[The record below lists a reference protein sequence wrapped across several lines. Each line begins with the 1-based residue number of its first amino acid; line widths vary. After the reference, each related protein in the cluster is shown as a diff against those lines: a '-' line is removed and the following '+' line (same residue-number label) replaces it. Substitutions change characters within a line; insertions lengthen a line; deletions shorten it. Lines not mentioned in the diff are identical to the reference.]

1 MTSSLSC
8 KYHPSRTAMDKCEQ
22 CGALICLDCKK
33 IHKVTHTT
41 SSSSFDDD
49 FHSSDTYTTR
59 HIFCPLCYYDNIEK
73 AGTKGRFFLI
83 CPIIFVIIFFGV
95 ALFMFSFFLEFIEDW
110 NSSGGGDLPGPGPEI
125 FLLVFPIFLIVP
137 IAILICM
144 LRNFFIAAPRA
155 AQQARVEREAFLRE
169 IGMESGF
176 TPRDEFRTDS
186 FKQSRKSFFCKTCG
200 ARISVDEVYCPFCGS
215 SVE

>member
-1 MTSSLSC
+1 MTNSLSC

-22 CGALICLDCKK
+22 CGALICLECKK
-33 IHKVTHTT
+33 IHKVTHRT

-49 FHSSDTYTTR
+49 FHHSDTYTTR

-83 CPIIFVIIFFGV
+83 CPVIFLIFFVGF
-95 ALFMFSFFLEFIEDW
+95 ALFMLSFILDFIESW

-125 FLLVFPIFLIVP
+125 ILLIFPIFLIVP
-137 IAILICM
+137 MAMLICM
-144 LRNFFIAAPRA
+144 LRNFFITAPRA
-155 AQQARVEREAFLRE
+155 AQQARVDREAFLRE
-169 IGMESGF
+169 IGMEREF
-176 TPRDEFRTDS
+176 PLRDEFRTDS
-186 FKQSRKSFFCKTCG
+186 FNRSKKSQFCRTCG
-200 ARISVDEVYCPFCGS
+200 SRISADEIYCPFCGS